1 MPVPPQKPPTAA
13 AAPGKAKPMVTNFN
27 KAPFSAA
34 MQIRAGKD

>member
-13 AAPGKAKPMVTNFN
+13 PAKAKPMILNFN

-34 MQIRAGKD
+34 MQMRTGRD

>member
-13 AAPGKAKPMVTNFN
+13 PTKAKPMIPNFN

-34 MQIRAGKD
+34 MQMRAGRD